1 MQSCLTQILHQF
13 KSILSLN
20 ISLSTVKCFQHA
32 EEEAVGVCKKC
43 ARGICTG
50 CALGIGWDIY
60 CKSYIEKSAQILG
73 KGRGSTITTASV
85 ILYILG
91 AVEVIT
97 SFVLLLLLSNTAYS
111 ILPYMGVAVGIAIL
125 GIAYFLPAKLL
136 WTAKQK
142 DSPLCDFSYY
152 I

>member
-1 MQSCLTQILHQF
+1 M
-13 KSILSLN
+13 
-20 ISLSTVKCFQHA
+20 KCFQHA
-32 EEEAVGVCKKC
+32 EEEAVGVCKRC
-43 ARGICTG
+43 ARGICIR

-97 SFVLLLLLSNTAYS
+97 SFLLLVLSNTAYS
-111 ILPYMGVAVGIAIL
+111 ILPYTVGFAVGIALL
-125 GIAYFLPAKLL
+125 GIAYFLPSKLL
-136 WTAKQK
+136 WTAKRK
-142 DSPLCDFSYY
+142 DSPLCDFTYY
-152 I
+152 V